1 MCFFMAS
8 QRNNSSKLAIRQHAP
23 LALAYTLMI
32 GAMVGVFMLIRAY
45 GERITTAAVP
55 VVRNGHPEA
64 NAGTVGHV
72 LLALLIIVVL
82 ARVVGNA
89 FRVFHQ
95 PPVIGEI
102 IPGILLGPSFL
113 ARIAPGVSAYVLP
126 ASISPFLNV
135 LAQVG

>member
-1 MCFFMAS
+1 MAS
-8 QRNNSSKLAIRQHAP
+8 QRNNSSKLALRQHAA

-72 LLALLIIVVL
+72 LLALLIIAWYFGL
-82 ARVVGNA
+82 ISPHGL
-89 FRVFHQ
+89 Q
-95 PPVIGEI
+95 P
-102 IPGILLGPSFL
+102 
-113 ARIAPGVSAYVLP
+113 APGSLR
-126 ASISPFLNV
+126 
-135 LAQVG
+135 